1 MSTKTYLF
9 LLSLIAG
16 CHLLQAQ
23 TVEPLTLDDVT
34 PGGRTYWSHQP
45 STPMVC
51 GLTGDGVITYDKE
64 GLKLVDKSG
73 RETDLLTLQEW
84 SQIAGAPAKAIPWLT
99 VYGNGDYLSR
109 STDKGIDFIDLKSGT
124 IAKHFTYDS
133 SRWQQLQVAPGA
145 AYLVLSDGETMALLE
160 SGAAEPRELV
170 SDSSHDIVYG
180 MPAARN
186 EFGTESGIFISPSG
200 RYFAFYRIDQS
211 EVTDYP
217 IVRIHRPIA
226 ESDPLKYPMAG
237 QSSQRTTVGIY
248 DTTDGSIHYL
258 ATGEPTDRYFTNLSW
273 GVLGAKEVVRC
284 RKVRRQTA
292 GVPSPL
298 WRDGGHLAGRK
309 CYPIECLTH
318 GIAFIA
324 EEVSVAIIGRDP
336 IERLDLPLPLGEPAD
351 QLAVLCAIEVKVTV
365 AIYAGGADK
374 RLAVTGEGNRLQ
386 RLDVSLVVLL

>member
-124 IAKHFTYDS
+124 IAKHFT
-133 SRWQQLQVAPGA
+133 
-145 AYLVLSDGETMALLE
+145 LSL
-160 SGAAEPRELV
+160 
-170 SDSSHDIVYG
+170 
-180 MPAARN
+180 
-186 EFGTESGIFISPSG
+186 
-200 RYFAFYRIDQS
+200 
-211 EVTDYP
+211 
-217 IVRIHRPIA
+217 IHI
-226 ESDPLKYPMAG
+226 
-237 QSSQRTTVGIY
+237 
-248 DTTDGSIHYL
+248 
-258 ATGEPTDRYFTNLSW
+258 
-273 GVLGAKEVVRC
+273 
-284 RKVRRQTA
+284 
-292 GVPSPL
+292 
-298 WRDGGHLAGRK
+298 
-309 CYPIECLTH
+309 
-318 GIAFIA
+318 
-324 EEVSVAIIGRDP
+324 
-336 IERLDLPLPLGEPAD
+336 
-351 QLAVLCAIEVKVTV
+351 
-365 AIYAGGADK
+365 
-374 RLAVTGEGNRLQ
+374 
-386 RLDVSLVVLL
+386 